1 MTITRRHFLRST
13 GAITLGFAGVHRLF
27 EQTANATPHHEAITP
42 GFGPLVN
49 DPDGLFDLP
58 KGFRYTVVAKVGDA
72 MSDGLVVPGFA
83 DGMAAFAGPMGRTVL
98 VCNHEIKTDRI
109 DLGPLG
115 TDPARLA
122 NLDLTRV
129 YDGRHGKMPCPGG
142 TTTLLFNTETQKLE
156 GQKLSLTGTL
166 KNCAGGPTPWNTWV
180 SCEETVDRAN
190 DEYERDHGYNF
201 EVPAQYGA
209 KLADPIPLKAMGRF
223 NHEAIAVDPRS
234 GIVYETEDRED
245 GIIYRYIP
253 NERARL
259 GAGGRLQAM
268 VVRDRASLDT
278 RNWSKSRDVPL
289 NEAMAVEWIDIHNV
303 ESPDD
308 DLRFAGFEAGAC
320 RFARGEG
327 MWTGAGEIFFACTS
341 GGHERKGQIWRY
353 IPSSVEGTPDE
364 AKSPGLLELYVEPN
378 DGGIID
384 NADNIT
390 VAPWGDL
397 IICEDGDDDQYLVGV
412 TPSGGIY
419 HFAKNAV
426 SESEL
431 AGATFSPDGSTLFVN
446 IQKDGLTLAITG
458 PWRGAQIA

>member
-1 MTITRRHFLRST
+1 MSITRRHFLRST

-27 EQTANATPHHEAITP
+27 EQTANATPQHTQIAA
-42 GFGPLVN
+42 GFGPLVR
-49 DPDGLFDLP
+49 DPEGLFDLP
-58 KGFRYTVVAKVGDA
+58 AGFQYQVIARLGDE
-72 MSDGLVVPGFA
+72 MSDGLLVPGLA

-98 VCNHEIKTDRI
+98 VCNHEIKTDNLA
-109 DLGPLG
+109 LGPWG
-115 TDPARLA
+115 EEPSRLA
-122 NLDLTRV
+122 KLDLAKV
-129 YDGRHGKMPCPGG
+129 YDKRHGKTPCPGG
-142 TTTLLFNTETQKLE
+142 TTTLLYNTETQQLE
-156 GQKLSLTGTL
+156 GHKLSLTGTL

-190 DEYERDHGYNF
+190 EEFEHDHGYNF

-223 NHEAIAVDPRS
+223 NHEAIAVDPKS

-245 GIIYRYIP
+245 GLIYRFIP
-253 NERARL
+253 NERANLR
-259 GAGGRLQAM
+259 AGGRLQAM
-268 VVRDRASLDT
+268 VVCDRSSLDT
-278 RNWSKSRDVPL
+278 RNWSDQRDVPL
-289 NEAMAVEWIDIHNV
+289 NETLAVEWIDIENV
-303 ESPDD
+303 ESPQD
-308 DLRFAGFEAGAC
+308 DLRFMGFDAGAC

-341 GGHERKGQIWRY
+341 GGRERKGQIWRY

-364 AKSPGLLELYVEPN
+364 MKSPGLLELFVEPN

-390 VAPWGDL
+390 VSPWGDL
-397 IICEDGDDDQYLVGV
+397 IICEDGDDEQYLVGV
-412 TPSGGIY
+412 TPKGDIY
-419 HFAKNAV
+419 HFARNAV

-431 AGATFSPDGSTLFVN
+431 AGATFSPDGTTLFVN

-458 PWRGAQIA
+458 PWRDAQTA